1 MKTSGVNYEEIC
13 ASVIKR
19 IGRSELRMD
28 VVTMPDFFIDHSLTY
43 KRGANHLAQR
53 ISSVAKKGGG
63 EVPDIPQRLEAGG
76 NAAICTMALARL
88 GAVVHPIMKT
98 DHLGRLLLDH
108 FYKDFRVDLSHIKT
122 YGNLAPTVILEL
134 GHGKKLAN
142 VMVGDSAAVSDLN
155 FDDFIPAD
163 LDLMLKANYVCVFN
177 WMYNRKGT
185 ELAEGVFRYCKQN
198 SKARTFFDPADPW
211 PRRAELPDLATRVIR
226 SDLLDFLGVNENEA
240 ILIART
246 FHKKIGKGRR
256 NMASPLEASKIIA
269 ESTNI
274 KVFLH
279 TARYSAS
286 IARDQC
292 AVVPTFKV
300 TVRRGTGAGD
310 SWNAGILAAES
321 LGLGE
326 EEKLL
331 FANTVAARY
340 ISQQDREY
348 AFMGDIA
355 NFLKDPRHTLNI
367 LDLRSGLLP
376 RIKG

>member
-1 MKTSGVNYEEIC
+1 MKTNGVNYEEIR
-13 ASVIKR
+13 ASVIKK
-19 IGRSELRMD
+19 IERSEVRMD
-28 VVTMPDFFIDHSLTY
+28 LVTMPDFFLDHSLTY
-43 KRGANHLAQR
+43 KQGASHLAKR
-53 ISSVAKKGGG
+53 ISSVATKGGG
-63 EVPDIPQRLEAGG
+63 EIPDIPQRLEVGG

-88 GAVVHPIMKT
+88 GAMVHPIMKT
-98 DHLGRLLLDH
+98 NQLGRLLLEY

-134 GHGKKLAN
+134 GSGKKLAN

-163 LDLMLKANYVCVFN
+163 LSLLSNANCVCVFN
-177 WMYNRKGT
+177 WLYNRKGT
-185 ELAEGVFRYCKQN
+185 ELAEGVFRYCRQN
-198 SKARTFFDPADPW
+198 SKARAFFDPADPW
-211 PRRAELPDLATRVIR
+211 PRRAELPELARRIIR

-240 ILIART
+240 ILIARI
-246 FHKKIGKGRR
+246 FHKKIRKGRG
-256 NMASPLEASKIIA
+256 NMASALEASKVIA

-274 KVFLH
+274 KVFVH

-286 IARDQC
+286 IARNHC
-292 AVVPTFKV
+292 AIAPTFKV
-300 TVRRGTGAGD
+300 SVRRGTGAGD
-310 SWNAGILAAES
+310 SWNAGILVAES

-348 AFMGDIA
+348 ASIEDIT
-355 NFLKDPRHTLNI
+355 NFLKDPHHSLNI
-367 LDLRSGLLP
+367 LAT
-376 RIKG
+376 